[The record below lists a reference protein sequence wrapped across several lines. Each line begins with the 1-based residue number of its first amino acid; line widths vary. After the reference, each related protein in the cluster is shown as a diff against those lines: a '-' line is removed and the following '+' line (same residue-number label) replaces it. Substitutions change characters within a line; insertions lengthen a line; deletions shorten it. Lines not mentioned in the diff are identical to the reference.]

1 MVNGIYP
8 WQQRQWQRMADALAA
23 DRLPH
28 ALLLAGQ
35 DGLGIEYFAD
45 SLAKSWLCEQPDQE
59 GACGRCR
66 SCLLYQAGNHPDIA
80 RATPEEGGKQIKVD
94 DVRELV
100 QFMQM
105 KSQYGRG
112 KIAIITPAE
121 AMNRSAANA
130 LLKILEEPPPGC
142 IFILVAHHPESLPVT
157 IRSRCQ
163 KMDFAPAYDETST
176 DWLAARAAIDS
187 SRAADMLMLARGRP
201 LQALA
206 LVESDIAERQARLLA
221 ELGKLDHRT
230 VDVTALAQHWQDSG
244 TAEVFEWLQQFLA
257 TMTRLKI
264 SPDGS
269 GDSMSTLTRDLQ
281 RLANRLDLRALVRAY
296 DLALQNY
303 RAVTGPYNLNQTG
316 LLEQFIL
323 FWQSAVNVE
332 GGYTQ

>member
-1 MVNGIYP
+1 MVKEIYP
-8 WQQRQWQRMADALAA
+8 WQQRQWQRMADAVAA

-28 ALLLAGQ
+28 ALLLGGQ
-35 DGLGIEYFAD
+35 GGLGIDHFAD
-45 SLAKSWLCEQPDQE
+45 CLAASWLCEQSNHE

-66 SCLLYQAGNHPDIA
+66 SCLLYHAGNHPDLA
-80 RATPEEGGKQIKVD
+80 RATPEEGGKQIKVEE
-94 DVRELV
+94 VRGLV

-163 KMDFAPAYDETST
+163 KLDFAPTYDDTSR
-176 DWLAARAAIDS
+176 DWLAARAAIDP
-187 SRAADMLMLARGRP
+187 SRATDMLILARGRP
-201 LQALA
+201 LHALA
-206 LVESDIAERQARLLA
+206 LLESDIAERQARLLA
-221 ELGKLDHRT
+221 ELGKLDRRA

-257 TMTRLKI
+257 MMTRLKI
-264 SPDGS
+264 SPVAGVEPV
-269 GDSMSTLTRDLQ
+269 STLTRDLQ
-281 RLANRLDLRALVRAY
+281 RLANRLDLPALVRAY

-332 GGYTQ
+332 GGH